1 MFVRHNRGLAVG
13 GPEWYGGRGLFAA
26 GDVSGVQ
33 QTYIDYITIATTGNA
48 TNFGN
53 LNHSRGKRGMSGC
66 SDGSR
71 GLFAG
76 GGPYASQQGDLTIDY
91 VTIATT
97 GNATDFGD
105 MTVPRDRFCAG
116 ACSDGDK
123 GLFAGGLDRS
133 GWNGSGQGTSTWL
146 SLEVIDYV
154 TIATTGNATDFGNLL
169 DGRSQGP
176 AAVCDGTLGLFAG
189 GYNSSFGSYYTN
201 QIDYVTVA
209 TPGNATDFGDL
220 VNEISRL
227 SATGDDTRGLIAGGA
242 GTFPYSEYITAI
254 DYVTI
259 ATPGNATSFGDLT
272 TTGGS
277 SGGTGND
284 ACGSI
289 DLGSCSDL
297 SRACFGGSHGQSW
310 NTAGNGNH
318 VDYVTIATTGNAT
331 DFGSLTH
338 TTNQGGHGSC
348 SG

>member
-1 MFVRHNRGLAVG
+1 MLVRHNRGLAGG
-13 GPEWYGGRGLFAA
+13 GPEWYGPRGLFAA
-26 GDVSGVQ
+26 GDVSNVQ

-48 TNFGN
+48 TTFGN
-53 LNHSRGKRGMSGC
+53 LTHSRGRRGMSGC

-76 GGPYASQQGDLTIDY
+76 GGPWTYQQGDLTIDY

-105 MTVPRDRFCAG
+105 MTVPRDEWAAG

-123 GLFAGGLDRS
+123 GLFAGGMDRS
-133 GWNGSGQGTSTWL
+133 TNNGSGQGTSTWL
-146 SLEVIDYV
+146 ALEVIDYV

-169 DGRSQGP
+169 AGRSMGP

-209 TPGNATDFGDL
+209 TPGNATNFGNL
-220 VNEISRL
+220 TANKCRV
-227 SATGDDTRGLIAGGA
+227 SATGDDTRGLFAGGMGA
-242 GTFPYSEYITAI
+242 FPYTEYRTNI

-259 ATPGNATSFGDLT
+259 ATPGNATNFGDLT

-277 SGGTGND
+277 SGGTGNN
-284 ACGSI
+284 AGGSI

-297 SRACFGGSHGQSW
+297 SRACFGGSHGDSYS
-310 NTAGNGNH
+310 TAGAGNH
-318 VDYVTIATTGNAT
+318 IDYVTIATTGNAT
-331 DFGSLTH
+331 NFGSLVH
-338 TTNQGGHGSC
+338 GSVWGGHGSC

>member
-97 GNATDFGD
+97 GNATDFG
-105 MTVPRDRFCAG
+105 
-116 ACSDGDK
+116 
-123 GLFAGGLDRS
+123 
-133 GWNGSGQGTSTWL
+133 
-146 SLEVIDYV
+146 
-154 TIATTGNATDFGNLL
+154 
-169 DGRSQGP
+169 
-176 AAVCDGTLGLFAG
+176 
-189 GYNSSFGSYYTN
+189 
-201 QIDYVTVA
+201 
-209 TPGNATDFGDL
+209 
-220 VNEISRL
+220 
-227 SATGDDTRGLIAGGA
+227 
-242 GTFPYSEYITAI
+242 
-254 DYVTI
+254 
-259 ATPGNATSFGDLT
+259 
-272 TTGGS
+272 
-277 SGGTGND
+277 
-284 ACGSI
+284 
-289 DLGSCSDL
+289 
-297 SRACFGGSHGQSW
+297 
-310 NTAGNGNH
+310 
-318 VDYVTIATTGNAT
+318 
-331 DFGSLTH
+331 SLTH